1 MRTRLIRIGN
11 SRGVRLP
18 KPLIEEA
25 GLQDEV
31 ELRVQEGVVVIAPSA
46 KAREG
51 WAQAARRLRERGEDR
66 LLDPAMDTR
75 FDREAW
81 QWR

>member
-1 MRTRLIRIGN
+1 
-11 SRGVRLP
+11 VRLP

-25 GLQDEV
+25 GLQEEV

-66 LLDPAMDTR
+66 LDPVTDTH
-75 FDREAW
+75 FDSEAW
-81 QWR
+81 QWK